1 MAIEEDV
8 VKVNGKSTELDELTR
23 FEIDAEIGR
32 FNSQYFFF
40 SYNYW
45 MIPKGTVVQ
54 VGLAMG
60 SAL

>member
-40 SYNYW
+40 H
-45 MIPKGTVVQ
+45 IIIG
-54 VGLAMG
+54 
-60 SAL
+60 